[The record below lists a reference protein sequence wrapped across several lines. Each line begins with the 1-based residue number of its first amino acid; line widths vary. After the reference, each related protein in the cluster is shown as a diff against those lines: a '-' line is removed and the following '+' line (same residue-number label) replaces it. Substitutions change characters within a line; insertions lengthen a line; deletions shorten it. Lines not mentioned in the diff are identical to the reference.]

1 MRPLTDNGQLIISS
15 RKSNDHCA
23 KLLVADYIILWGL
36 VLIVIINWILEP
48 SLQLSKCHV
57 TLRIV
62 NSEYEVRR
70 IGIEGNLIISE
81 QNIWRLYLFGNPK
94 NIIYLDPCEDYDV
107 IYFVAAARHK
117 LHLDILYAYEWIFQW
132 DASFP

>member
-1 MRPLTDNGQLIISS
+1 M
-15 RKSNDHCA
+15 
-23 KLLVADYIILWGL
+23 LLCGLW
-36 VLIVIINWILEP
+36 
-48 SLQLSKCHV
+48 
-57 TLRIV
+57 IV